1 MKLDILGHSELKNIV
16 EEKGKM
22 EKFLLEEKKKNQE
35 NYVIECSEEDTK
47 ERSYKIKNLLK
58 ELPTYEVLYKREV
71 NEITSETC
79 PRCNIDIDWFH
90 VWKCERNEATIEEI
104 LYESILNVNTRR

>member
-35 NYVIECSEEDTK
+35 NYVIEVIDKGLKSNEFNL
-47 ERSYKIKNLLK
+47 YWKNDL
-58 ELPTYEVLYKREV
+58 
-71 NEITSETC
+71 IQ
-79 PRCNIDIDWFH
+79 
-90 VWKCERNEATIEEI
+90 
-104 LYESILNVNTRR
+104 

>member
-1 MKLDILGHSELKNIV
+1 MVKTLEFISNRN
-16 EEKGKM
+16 
-22 EKFLLEEKKKNQE
+22 KFIFWQ
-35 NYVIECSEEDTK
+35 CSEEDTK

>member
-1 MKLDILGHSELKNIV
+1 MIEYLFFFNYKNEFDWFKTLEFISNRN
-16 EEKGKM
+16 
-22 EKFLLEEKKKNQE
+22 KFIFWQ
-35 NYVIECSEEDTK
+35 CSEEDTK

-79 PRCNIDIDWFH
+79 PR
-90 VWKCERNEATIEEI
+90 
-104 LYESILNVNTRR
+104 